1 MSFECKVCNKSFKLK
16 HHLQN
21 HNNSLGHLAQQAVC
35 DNELDAHYKTEMD
48 KLKAEL
54 SHEREMRRL
63 NEELARSRLKEIKKL
78 EEDMQKYKTFYEIKN
93 YLS

>member
-1 MSFECKVCNKSFKLK
+1 MSFECKACNKSFKLK

-35 DNELDAHYKTEMD
+35 DNELDAHYKIEID
-48 KLKAEL
+48 KLKTEL

-78 EEDMQKYKTFYEIKN
+78 EEDMKKYKTFYEIKN